1 MNSYL
6 VIEKSYEY
14 NGSLILG
21 KGLNINLKNE
31 IISIYDLEIQKI
43 FITNKVYKKYLK
55 LLKIVNFY
63 LNSEDDTGTAYHE
76 ALNEIERFRQLVK
89 NKYRAYLLDKI
100 LKEMSKELSKKVNDA
115 KRRILY
121 IDINT
126 YNYTNEN
133 RHSK

>member
-6 VIEKSYEY
+6 VIEKSYVY

-76 ALNEIERFRQLVK
+76 ALNEIEKFRQLVK
-89 NKYRAYLLDKI
+89 NKYRDYLLDKTI
-100 LKEMSKELSKKVNDA
+100 KEMSKELNKKITEA
-115 KRRILY
+115 KKRILY